1 MKHLNTLTFAL
12 LASIASI
19 SASDNVFENAFY
31 VIKDGKLANSSVVEY
46 DPSIILDPN
55 KIVENVTAPDGSNA
69 VQYQQITTDTKN
81 LPDVKLK
88 FGTPLDINQNYIMFM
103 EYWIPA
109 SHAGSNICDGNKPL
123 FIFGLN
129 KDSVSLDQ
137 TGVNNA
143 ESAIYIDA
151 KFAATDQ
158 WVQTYKYVYINPS
171 VTSVYGMI
179 LSYAR
184 ENGKAN
190 LTEFPLIKTLA
201 FVPSVEGVRPFYAE
215 NFRILGDTWSET
227 LSITGSRKFKA
238 TEIAGGIKPTITEYD
253 LTNDNGKGLSLFRA
267 YEGEG
272 SGNQD
277 GSGYLD
283 DEHFHTLLVEGDREP
298 ITIENIPLPAGISQ
312 IHSEML
318 VKMYPK
324 GDADLADFEGIDVPI
339 SFVFNDAANTEINII
354 EGDSLKGI
362 WEKKMAVTNVPAGAT
377 TVTLKFAA
385 MGVAYIID
393 DVILSSTTFTDA
405 EDFLAENNAFEVK
418 AYIDANGNIVV
429 LNGELQAVYNL
440 NGSVASVN
448 DKAIIILVKN
458 EEGKVAAAKLIRK

>member
-31 VIKDGKLANSSVVEY
+31 VIQDGKLINSSVVDY
-46 DPSIILDPN
+46 DPSVIADPN

-81 LPDVKLK
+81 LPDVKIK

-109 SHAGSNICDGNKPL
+109 SHAGSSICDGNKPL

-129 KDSVSLDQ
+129 KDSVSLDK

-143 ESAIYIDA
+143 EAAIYIDA
-151 KFAATDQ
+151 KFGATDQ
-158 WVQTYKYVYINPS
+158 WVQSYKYVFINPS

-184 ENGKAN
+184 EHGDAD

-201 FVPSVEGVRPFYAE
+201 FVPSIEGVRPFYAE
-215 NFRILGDTWSET
+215 NFRILGDTWSEFIP
-227 LSITGSRKFKA
+227 ITGSRKFKS
-238 TEIAGGIKPTITEYD
+238 TEIAGGIKPTISDFD
-253 LTNDNGKGLSLFRA
+253 LTDDNGKGLSLFRA
-267 YEGEG
+267 YEAEG

-277 GSGYLD
+277 GSGYID
-283 DEHFHTLLVEGDREP
+283 GEHFHTLLVEGDREP
-298 ITIENIPLPAGISQ
+298 ITIENIPLPAGIAQ

-318 VKMYPK
+318 VKKYPK
-324 GDADLADFEGIDVPI
+324 DLADLADFDNVDVPI
-339 SFVFNDAANTEINII
+339 SFVFNDAANTEIDVIP
-354 EGDSLKGI
+354 GDSLKGI
-362 WEKKMAVTNVPAGAT
+362 WEKKMAITNVPEGAT
-377 TVTLKFAA
+377 AVTLKFAA
-385 MGVAYIID
+385 MGVGYLID
-393 DVILSSTTFTDA
+393 DIILSSTTFTDA
-405 EDFLAENNAFEVK
+405 DEFLAENNAFEVK
-418 AYIDANGNIVV
+418 AYIDNNGEIVV

-440 NGSVASVN
+440 NGFTASIE
-448 DKAIIILVKN
+448 DKVVIIVVKN